1 VVSRLAKVF
10 ALNREGLNVPRGI
23 ETLAVMAVPFVVLT
37 ALDDEKYL
45 LSVVFAVLFV
55 ALSDPGGELAQR
67 LRPMAWVA
75 VVGTLLTAFGFAI
88 GDGAWGIVVLATFVV
103 TLLSGLAMRF
113 GVHTF
118 VAATLVDVWF
128 LVAITLPVA
137 FDSSHVSTSAWSQAL
152 AWLIGSALW
161 IALVL
166 LGWLARHRRAVR
178 SHFPEIPGDTTSVRL
193 TPPLVLFAL
202 VRAIA
207 VAISVAIAFGLHL
220 PNADWMPVATIAAMK
235 PGLAQSALVAE
246 QRLTGA
252 IIGAGTAALFLLTID
267 NRHALEVIII
277 IFGAI
282 AASIRAVN
290 YALYCAAVAAFV
302 LIAMDL
308 PNPSNLGNEGQ
319 RVLFTFIGV
328 GIAVVIMLIANL
340 LQKRTATAT
349 RQTTLTALGQSPR
362 RRERSRLA
370 GLESGRTRRGA

>member
-1 VVSRLAKVF
+1 MTRSTCSASFSRSCSW
-10 ALNREGLNVPRGI
+10 G
-23 ETLAVMAVPFVVLT
+23 
-37 ALDDEKYL
+37 
-45 LSVVFAVLFV
+45 S
-55 ALSDPGGELAQR
+55 SDPGGELAQR
-67 LRPMAWVA
+67 LRPMAGVA

-88 GDGAWGIVVLATFVV
+88 GDGAWGFVVLAAFVV

-118 VAATLVDVWF
+118 VAATLLDVWF
-128 LVAITLPVA
+128 LVAISLPVA

-161 IALVL
+161 IAFVLVA
-166 LGWLARHRRAVR
+166 WLARHRRDVG
-178 SHFPEIPGDTTSVRL
+178 SHFPEIPGDTKPVTL
-193 TPPLVLFAL
+193 TPPVILFAL
-202 VRAIA
+202 IRAIA

-235 PGLAQSALVAE
+235 PSLAQSALVAE

-252 IIGAGTAALFLLTID
+252 ILGAATAALFLLSVD
-267 NRHALEVIII
+267 DQHALEVVII

-290 YALYCAAVAAFV
+290 YALYCAAVAAAV

-328 GIAVVIMLIANL
+328 GIAVVIMLVANL
-340 LQKRTATAT
+340 LQKRTATSPP
-349 RQTTLTALGQSPR
+349 QTT
-362 RRERSRLA
+362 
-370 GLESGRTRRGA
+370 